1 LALCPPKASYMVKY
15 QTPEKIKLKFD
26 TINKE
31 KAGHLL
37 SHGRLYGDMLCQDT
51 AEGFLVVD
59 GHHRLSTLY
68 AMGIKLAGIKTCI

>member
-1 LALCPPKASYMVKY
+1 MVKY

-26 TINKE
+26 TINE
-31 KAGHLL
+31 GRLFL
-37 SHGRLYGDMLCQDT
+37 SAHNRLYGDILCQDT

-59 GHHRLSTLY
+59 GHHRLSTLC